1 MTHYNHIDDEML
13 ARYLS
18 GLSSYDEEAAI
29 LDAVGSDA
37 ELEADLLHIADAV
50 AMQRRYEQEQSAQPG
65 VILPFVAAA
74 AAQRPYA
81 AASTQYSYEMGPHD
95 HMDAPRVHAQMA
107 YRMAP
112 PDQVAAQRPNEEK
125 QRAQAVTRRRIILSL
140 AAMLVV
146 VLVSGVVYLTV
157 RSLEKGNFV
166 AENYGGDPVI
176 VAEANEEEVRI
187 IDQNTMQPLPQAP
200 SNSFDES
207 GERNSSPGS
216 NKYILPS
223 SNKYISPSSSK
234 KELRL
239 NNKTADYE
247 SLNKAMPDC
256 AEDNFSIAEEL
267 KVLSPRQREV
277 VNRGESVTFRF
288 HYVGGSCTLV
298 VTDASGREIVHAD
311 VTGKESYTLTSGRYG
326 STGSLSWTLTHVAS
340 DGSVTR
346 RTGTI
351 QLVD

>member
-50 AMQRRYEQEQSAQPG
+50 AMQRQYEQEQSAQP
-65 VILPFVAAA
+65 VAIHPLVAAA

-95 HMDAPRVHAQMA
+95 YMDAPRIHAQMA

-112 PDQVAAQRPNEEK
+112 PDQMAAQRPNEEK
-125 QRAQAVTRRRIILSL
+125 QPAQAATQRRIIWSL

-157 RSLEKGNFV
+157 RSLEKGNMV
-166 AENYGGDPVI
+166 AENHGGDPVI

-187 IDQNTMQPLPQAP
+187 IDQNTMQPLPKAP
-200 SNSFDES
+200 SNSFDEFN
-207 GERNSSPGS
+207 E
-216 NKYILPS
+216 
-223 SNKYISPSSSK
+223 KYISPSSSK

-247 SLNKAMPDC
+247 SLNQAMPDC
-256 AEDNFSIAEEL
+256 AEYSSSKAEEL